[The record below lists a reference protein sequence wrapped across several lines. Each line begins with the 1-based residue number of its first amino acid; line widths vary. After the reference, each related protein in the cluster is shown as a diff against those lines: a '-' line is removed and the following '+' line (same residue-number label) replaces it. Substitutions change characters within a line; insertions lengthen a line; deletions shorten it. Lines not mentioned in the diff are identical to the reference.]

1 MVVATLVAMS
11 GVAHAQDVDVVLYE
25 LTESVKVNGKTGTFK
40 SSEATLLGWARR
52 GSVICPESLNLPR
65 CSVTVRAVG
74 KASDETGLGPIDGHF
89 QIMVERF
96 NPFDAAELAVATGSL
111 KGQIDLSPLF
121 LRETPLGSATGQF
134 ELKGMKDTQLENYKA
149 KGDFTATFRLPVPHN
164 GVISY
169 MMDDG
174 TYESVQ
180 PEETAL
186 SIAAVRVE
194 LRLK

>member
-1 MVVATLVAMS
+1 
-11 GVAHAQDVDVVLYE
+11 
-25 LTESVKVNGKTGTFK
+25 
-40 SSEATLLGWARR
+40 
-52 GSVICPESLNLPR
+52 
-65 CSVTVRAVG
+65 
-74 KASDETGLGPIDGHF
+74 
-89 QIMVERF
+89 VERF